1 MSGESPSGNTKKT
14 WEARLGGETCVSPE
28 RTREWYK
35 AHAPEKW
42 REAKAAAAAAAAA
55 EAAAGAG
62 GGGAGAKGAPAAPP
76 GGGGTGCGLQ
86 FSIDAGEGAAAA
98 APPPPPP
105 PPPKAAPK
113 LPLVTTLDFFF
124 PPGTPQ
130 RELLEGLVGAPAPRG
145 GAGGGGGGGGGGGA
159 AGAEKQ
165 QRHRFSAAQALAW
178 FAESPWRDMRT
189 PADV

>member
-1 MSGESPSGNTKKT
+1 VSGESPSGNTKKT

-105 PPPKAAPK
+105 PPKAAPK

-130 RELLEGLVGAPAPRG
+130 RELLEGLVGAPAPPR